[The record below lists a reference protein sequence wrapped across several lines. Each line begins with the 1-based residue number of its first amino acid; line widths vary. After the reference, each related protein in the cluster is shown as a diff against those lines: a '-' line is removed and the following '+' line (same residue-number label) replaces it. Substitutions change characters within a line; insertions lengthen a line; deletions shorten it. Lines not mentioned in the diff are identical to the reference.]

1 MNSEGARMRIAMI
14 SEHASPLAHLGGV
27 DAGGQNV
34 HVAELSAALARRG
47 HDVVVYTRRDDP
59 QLPEVVETQ
68 HGYSV
73 VHVPAGPPRV
83 LPKDELLQYM
93 YGFAAY
99 LERQWVTEAPDVA
112 HGHFWMSGVAT
123 QRAARA
129 HRVPTVQTFHALGL
143 IKRLHQG
150 SDDTSP
156 DCRIRVEARLAR
168 EAGWVAATST
178 DEVFELVRMGR
189 ARSRTSVVPCGVDTR
204 AFSPDGPAASRTD
217 RPRIV
222 SVGRL
227 VPRKGFET
235 LICALPRVPDAEL
248 VIVGGPAHAALSDDA
263 QAQHLQRLAGQLGV
277 GDRVRLLGA
286 VTRDEMPSLL
296 RSADVVAC
304 TPWYE
309 PFGIVPLEA
318 MACGVPVV
326 ATAVGGI
333 RDTVVDDVTGRLVP
347 PKNPEALGAALA
359 GLLAN
364 PQRRRA
370 FGAAGRERARARY
383 SWDRVAAD
391 TERVY
396 EKVAPLRREV
406 STPSTRSG

>member
-1 MNSEGARMRIAMI
+1 MRIAMI

-59 QLPEVVETQ
+59 DLPESVETDD
-68 HGYSV
+68 GYSV

-83 LPKDELLQYM
+83 LAKDQLLQYM
-93 YGFAAY
+93 YGFAQY
-99 LERQWVTEAPDVA
+99 LNGQWLAEPPDVA

-129 HRVPTVQTFHALGL
+129 HGVPTVQTFHALGL

-150 SDDTSP
+150 LDDTSP
-156 DCRIRVEARLAR
+156 DCRIGVEARLAR
-168 EAGWVAATST
+168 EADWVAATST

-189 ARSRTSVVPCGVDTR
+189 ARSRTSVVPCGVDTQ
-204 AFSPDGPAASRTD
+204 AFTPDGPTAPRSD

-235 LICALPRVPDAEL
+235 LIRAMPRVPDAEL
-248 VIVGGPAHAALSDDA
+248 VIVGGPCQAALSDDA
-263 QAQHLQRLAGQLGV
+263 EAQQLQRLAGQLGV

-286 VTRDEMPSLL
+286 VTREQMPALL

-347 PKNPEALGAALA
+347 PRNPEMLGAALA
-359 GLLAN
+359 GLLAD
-364 PQRRRA
+364 PQRRRG

-383 SWDRVAAD
+383 TWDRVAAD

-396 EKVAPLRREV
+396 EKVTPARREV

>member
-1 MNSEGARMRIAMI
+1 MMRKGGGMRIAMI

-34 HVAELSAALARRG
+34 HVAELSSALARRG

-59 QLPEVVETQ
+59 QLPECVDTA

-73 VHVPAGPPRV
+73 VHVPAGPARV

-93 YGFAAY
+93 YAFARF
-99 LERQWVTEAPDVA
+99 LDGKWVTDAPDVA

-123 QRAARA
+123 QRAARP

-150 SDDTSP
+150 LDDTSP
-156 DCRIRVEARLAR
+156 DCRIGVEARIAR
-168 EAGWVAATST
+168 NVDWVAATST

-189 ARSRTSVVPCGVDTR
+189 ARSRTSVVPCGVDVD
-204 AFSPDGPAASRTD
+204 AFTPGGPIASRGD

-227 VPRKGFET
+227 VPRKGFDT
-235 LICALPRVPDAEL
+235 LVRALPRVPGAEL
-248 VIVGGPAHAALSDDA
+248 VIVGGPAQADLADDA
-263 QAQHLQRLAGQLGV
+263 EAQQLQALAAQLGV
-277 GDRVRLLGA
+277 ADRVRLLGA
-286 VTRDEMPSLL
+286 VTRGEMPALL

-318 MACGVPVV
+318 MACGVSVV

-347 PKNPEALGAALA
+347 PKDPARLGDAIAAL
-359 GLLAN
+359 LHD
-364 PQRRRA
+364 RRRRDA
-370 FGAAGRERARARY
+370 MGAAGRERARARY

-391 TERVY
+391 TERIY
-396 EKVAPLRREV
+396 ERLAPVRREV
-406 STPSTRSG
+406 STQSQRSG

>member
-1 MNSEGARMRIAMI
+1 MRIAMI

-34 HVAELSAALARRG
+34 HVAELSSALARRG
-47 HDVVVYTRRDDP
+47 HDVVVYTRRDDAR
-59 QLPEVVETQ
+59 LPECVETD
-68 HGYSV
+68 HGYRV
-73 VHVPAGPPRV
+73 VHVPAGPARV

-93 YGFAAY
+93 YAFARFLDA
-99 LERQWVTEAPDVA
+99 RWVADAPDVA

-123 QRAARA
+123 LRAARP
-129 HRVPTVQTFHALGL
+129 HRIPSVQTFHALGL

-150 SDDTSP
+150 LDDTSP
-156 DCRIRVEARLAR
+156 DCRVGVEARVAR
-168 EAGWVAATST
+168 DADWVAATST

-189 ARSRTSVVPCGVDTR
+189 ARSRTSVVPCGVDVD
-204 AFSPDGPAASRTD
+204 AFSPDGPVAPRGE

-235 LICALPRVPDAEL
+235 LICALPRIRGAEL
-248 VIVGGPAHAALSDDA
+248 VIVGGPAQADFADDP
-263 QAQHLQRLAGQLGV
+263 QARQLRRLAAELGV
-277 GDRVRLLGA
+277 ADRVRLLGA
-286 VTRDEMPSLL
+286 VTRGEMPALL

-347 PKNPEALGAALA
+347 PTDPARLGDAIAS
-359 GLLAN
+359 LLADRD
-364 PQRRRA
+364 RRSA
-370 FGAAGRERARARY
+370 MGAAGRERARARY
-383 SWDRVAAD
+383 TWDRVAAD
-391 TERVY
+391 TERIY
-396 EKVAPLRREV
+396 EKLAPVRREV
-406 STPSTRSG
+406 SAQSKRSG

>member
-1 MNSEGARMRIAMI
+1 MRIAMI

-34 HVAELSAALARRG
+34 HVAELSCALARRG
-47 HDVVVYTRRDDP
+47 HDVVVYTRRDAP
-59 QLPEVVETQ
+59 RLPDSVETP

-73 VHVPAGPPRV
+73 VHVPAGPARV

-93 YGFAAY
+93 YGFAQF
-99 LERQWVTEAPDVA
+99 LRQQWCSDGPDVA
-112 HGHFWMSGVAT
+112 HAHFWMSGVAT

-129 HRVPTVQTFHALGL
+129 HSIPTVQTFHALGL
-143 IKRLHQG
+143 TKRLHQG

-156 DCRIRVEARLAR
+156 DCRIDVEARVAR
-168 EAGWVAATST
+168 EADWVAATST

-189 ARSRTSVVPCGVDTR
+189 ARSRTSVVPCGVDLD
-204 AFSPDGPAASRTD
+204 AFTPDGPVAARGA

-222 SVGRL
+222 TVGRL
-227 VPRKGFET
+227 VPRKGFDT
-235 LICALPRVPDAEL
+235 IVRALPRIPDAEL
-248 VIVGGPAHAALSDDA
+248 VIVGGPPAAELGGDE
-263 QAQHLQRLAGQLGV
+263 QARRLQRLAGELGV
-277 GDRVRLLGA
+277 ADRVRLLGG
-286 VTRDEMPSLL
+286 VTRAQMPALL

-333 RDTVVDDVTGRLVP
+333 RDTVVDGATGRLVP
-347 PKNPEALGAALA
+347 PKDPDALGEAVAALLRDGRRGRTLGEA
-359 GLLAN
+359 G
-364 PQRRRA
+364 
-370 FGAAGRERARARY
+370 GERARARY

-391 TERVY
+391 TERIY
-396 EKVAPLRREV
+396 ERLSPARRGV
-406 STPSTRSG
+406 GTPSTRSG

>member
-1 MNSEGARMRIAMI
+1 MRIAMI

-34 HVAELSAALARRG
+34 HVAELSSALARRG
-47 HDVVVYTRRDDP
+47 HDVVVYTRRDDAR
-59 QLPEVVETQ
+59 LPECVETD
-68 HGYSV
+68 HGYRV
-73 VHVPAGPPRV
+73 VHVPAGPARV

-93 YGFAAY
+93 YAFARFLDA
-99 LERQWVTEAPDVA
+99 RWVADAPDVA

-123 QRAARA
+123 LRAARP
-129 HRVPTVQTFHALGL
+129 HRIPSVQTFHALGL

-150 SDDTSP
+150 LDDTSP
-156 DCRIRVEARLAR
+156 DCRVGVEARVAR
-168 EAGWVAATST
+168 DADWVAATST

-189 ARSRTSVVPCGVDTR
+189 ARSRTSVVPCGVDVD
-204 AFSPDGPAASRTD
+204 AFSPDGPVAPRGE

-235 LICALPRVPDAEL
+235 LICALPRIRGAEL
-248 VIVGGPAHAALSDDA
+248 VIVGGPAQADFADDP
-263 QAQHLQRLAGQLGV
+263 QARQLRRLAAELGV
-277 GDRVRLLGA
+277 ADRVRLLGA
-286 VTRDEMPSLL
+286 VTRGEMPALL

-347 PKNPEALGAALA
+347 PKDPARLGDAIAS
-359 GLLAN
+359 LLADRD
-364 PQRRRA
+364 RRSA
-370 FGAAGRERARARY
+370 MGAAGRERARARY
-383 SWDRVAAD
+383 TWDRVAAD
-391 TERVY
+391 TERIY
-396 EKVAPLRREV
+396 EKLAPVRREV
-406 STPSTRSG
+406 SAQSKRSG

>member
-1 MNSEGARMRIAMI
+1 MRIAMI

-34 HVAELSAALARRG
+34 HVAELSSALARRG

-59 QLPEVVETQ
+59 GLPDCVDTE

-73 VHVPAGPPRV
+73 VHVPAGPARV

-93 YGFAAY
+93 YGFARFLDA
-99 LERQWVTEAPDVA
+99 QWIADRPDVA
-112 HGHFWMSGVAT
+112 HAHFWMSGVAT
-123 QRAARA
+123 QRAARS
-129 HRVPTVQTFHALGL
+129 HGVPTVQTFHALGL

-150 SDDTSP
+150 VDDTSP
-156 DCRIRVEARLAR
+156 DCRIRVEAGI
-168 EAGWVAATST
+168 AGDADWVAATST

-189 ARSRTSVVPCGVDTR
+189 PRSRTSVVPCGVDVD
-204 AFSPDGPAASRTD
+204 AFTPDGPMAPRTD
-217 RPRIV
+217 RPRII

-227 VPRKGFET
+227 VPRKGFES
-235 LICALPRVPDAEL
+235 LIRALPRVPCAAEL
-248 VIVGGPAHAALSDDA
+248 VIVGGPARAELANDSE
-263 QAQHLQRLAGQLGV
+263 AQHLLRLATQLGV
-277 GDRVRLLGA
+277 ADRVRLHGA
-286 VTRDEMPSLL
+286 VTRDEMPALL

-326 ATAVGGI
+326 ATAVGGM

-347 PKNPEALGAALA
+347 PKDAAALGDSLAAL
-359 GLLAN
+359 LADRD
-364 PQRRRA
+364 RRKA
-370 FGAAGRERARARY
+370 LGAAGRERARSRY
-383 SWDRVAAD
+383 TWDRVAAD

-396 EKVAPLRREV
+396 EKVAPVRREV
-406 STPSTRSG
+406 STPTQRSG

>member
-1 MNSEGARMRIAMI
+1 MRVAMV

-34 HVAELSAALARRG
+34 HVAELSSALARRG

-59 QLPEVVETQ
+59 DLPECVETS

-83 LPKDELLQYM
+83 LPKDDLLQYM
-93 YGFAAY
+93 YAFARFLRA
-99 LERQWVTEAPDVA
+99 QWATDRPDVA
-112 HGHFWMSGVAT
+112 HAHFWMSGVAT
-123 QRAARA
+123 QRAARSQ
-129 HRVPTVQTFHALGL
+129 RIPTVQTFHALGL
-143 IKRLHQG
+143 VKRVHQG
-150 SDDTSP
+150 LADTSP
-156 DCRIRVEARLAR
+156 DCRIGLEAVIAR
-168 EAGWVAATST
+168 DADWVAATST

-189 ARSRTSVVPCGVDTR
+189 ARSRTSVVPCGVDID
-204 AFSPDGPAASRTD
+204 AFTPHGPVAPRGD

-235 LICALPRVPDAEL
+235 LIRALPRVPDAEL
-248 VIVGGPAHAALSDDA
+248 VIVGGPARTEVPHDA
-263 QAQHLQRLAGQLGV
+263 EAQQLQRLATQLGV
-277 GDRVRLLGA
+277 AERVQLLGS
-286 VTRDEMPSLL
+286 VTRDEMPALL

-318 MACGVPVV
+318 MACGLPVA

-347 PKNPEALGAALA
+347 PRDPNALGDAIAALLRDRRWREALGE
-359 GLLAN
+359 
-364 PQRRRA
+364 
-370 FGAAGRERARARY
+370 AGRERARARY
-383 SWDRVAAD
+383 TWDRVAAD

-396 EKVAPLRREV
+396 EKIAPVPREV
-406 STPSTRSG
+406 STPSKRSG

>member
-1 MNSEGARMRIAMI
+1 MRIAMI

-34 HVAELSAALARRG
+34 HVAELSSALARRG
-47 HDVVVYTRRDDP
+47 HDVVVYTRRDDAR
-59 QLPEVVETQ
+59 LPECVETD
-68 HGYSV
+68 HGYRV
-73 VHVPAGPPRV
+73 VHVPAGPARA

-93 YGFAAY
+93 YAFARFLDA
-99 LERQWVTEAPDVA
+99 RWVADAPDVA

-123 QRAARA
+123 LRAARP
-129 HRVPTVQTFHALGL
+129 HRIPSVQTFHALGL

-150 SDDTSP
+150 LDDTSP
-156 DCRIRVEARLAR
+156 DCRVGVEARIAR
-168 EAGWVAATST
+168 DADWVAATST

-189 ARSRTSVVPCGVDTR
+189 ARSRTSVVPCGVDVD
-204 AFSPDGPAASRTD
+204 AFSPDGPVAPRGE

-235 LICALPRVPDAEL
+235 LICALPRIPGAEL
-248 VIVGGPAHAALSDDA
+248 VIVGGPAQAGFADDP
-263 QAQHLQRLAGQLGV
+263 QARQLQRLAAELGV
-277 GDRVRLLGA
+277 ADRVRLLGA
-286 VTRDEMPSLL
+286 VTRGEMPALL

-347 PKNPEALGAALA
+347 PKDPARLGDAIAS
-359 GLLAN
+359 LLADRD
-364 PQRRRA
+364 RR
-370 FGAAGRERARARY
+370 GAMGVAGRERARARY
-383 SWDRVAAD
+383 TWDRVAAD
-391 TERVY
+391 TERIY
-396 EKVAPLRREV
+396 EKLAPVRREV
-406 STPSTRSG
+406 SAQSKRSG